1 MKKLSH
7 VTSPCILLFFVNAV
21 VVSALAQQSPQSE
34 VSPAAKPAAK
44 LVASSGSSGESAVS
58 TDSAAP
64 SEYPTTASTPSPN
77 PGLKREPGAYV
88 IGEQDVLNIN
98 VWKEPDLS
106 GTTVVRPDGKI
117 TLPLVNDIQ
126 VVGLTTKELQELL
139 TEKLKPFLTVPQV
152 TVSPREINSRKV
164 YVIGQVGHEGAF
176 GINGATTVLQM
187 IAQVGGL
194 RDFAKR
200 KKIYVMRT
208 ENGKQTRYPFNYDDV
223 IQGKRMNQ
231 NILLQPGDTVVVP

>member
-1 MKKLSH
+1 MKNLSH

-21 VVSALAQQSPQSE
+21 VSLALAQQSTQPGAN
-34 VSPAAKPAAK
+34 PASRPEPNLLA
-44 LVASSGSSGESAVS
+44 SGES
-58 TDSAAP
+58 TGSAASSSSAAH
-64 SEYPTTASTPSPN
+64 SEYPSTPATPSAN
-77 PGLKREPGAYV
+77 PVLKREPGAYV

-164 YVIGQVGHEGAF
+164 YVIGQVSHEGAF
-176 GINGATTVLQM
+176 GINGTTTVLQM

-200 KKIYVMRT
+200 KRIYVMRT
-208 ENGKQTRYPFNYDDV
+208 ENGKQIRYPFNYDDV